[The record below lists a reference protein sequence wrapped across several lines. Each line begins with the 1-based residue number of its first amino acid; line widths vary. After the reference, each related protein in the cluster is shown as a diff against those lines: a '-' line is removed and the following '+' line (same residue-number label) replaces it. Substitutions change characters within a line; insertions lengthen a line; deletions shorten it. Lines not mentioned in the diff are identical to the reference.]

1 MCHVYFHIT
10 ELTCVP
16 LAVLSLSVSSSS
28 APSVA
33 ALLCSGS
40 DWGHCSC
47 AAGQVES
54 RELEHSIPSTAVST
68 IYMA

>member
-10 ELTCVP
+10 ELACVP
-16 LAVLSLSVSSSS
+16 SVVLSLSVSSSS
-28 APSVA
+28 APSAA
-33 ALLCSGS
+33 ALLCCGS

-54 RELEHSIPSTAVST
+54 SELEHSIPSTAV
-68 IYMA
+68 INI